1 MWILADS
8 TERGGGWS
16 STQAGMIESLLL
28 HVRQFSRVRARLAD
42 AGALG
47 SSLTELLDNGR
58 CSVIQ
63 LDRRARIVAAN
74 DRAGVLLRQDGG
86 LSDRDGFLNAST
98 PEEDDELQ
106 RLLARAVPPP
116 RAQRVAALVLVV
128 DPESRRLFVEQVGMG
143 AGTNQVQ
150 FVTFDTVD

>member
-1 MWILADS
+1 M
-8 TERGGGWS
+8 
-16 STQAGMIESLLL
+16 
-28 HVRQFSRVRARLAD
+28 AD

-58 CSVIQ
+58 FSVIQ